1 MSRAGLYGSLL
12 AISAVLLTSCARN
25 QRNQPHSVPNT
36 RGPIRIVF
44 TCGGA
49 VNVLGLVGDNGRPA
63 WKVERE
69 QGVEVRW
76 EPQPH
81 VTINSIRLKTGG
93 AIPVNVTQN
102 PDGPGTPLVGIV
114 NGIKD
119 QSYRYNIDATCQQ
132 NNNTVRLVI
141 DPEMIVR

>member
-1 MSRAGLYGSLL
+1 M
-12 AISAVLLTSCARN
+12 IAVLSTSCARN
-25 QRNQPHSVPNT
+25 QRHSVPNT

-44 TCGGA
+44 NCAGA
-49 VNVLGLVGDNGRPA
+49 TGQLGLVGDNNQPA
-63 WKVERE
+63 WKIERD

-76 EPQPH
+76 EVPRH

-119 QSYRYNIDATCQQ
+119 RSYPYNIDATCQQ
-132 NNNTVRLVI
+132 GGNTVRLVI